1 MEFVRQASAGIVLVA
16 ATLGLQSAGMAIL
29 IHWARATI
37 AQGISLNKLSPWLS
51 AVLMIRFTAVMIVLH
66 IFQILLWAGFYRW
79 RCLPTWESS
88 FYFSTASYSTVGYGD
103 VILPRIW
110 RTLGPLESV
119 IGVIM
124 CGISVSALF
133 AIAIR
138 LIENEA
144 RLPTAPR
151 KQRVAISV
159 PKLS

>member
-1 MEFVRQASAGIVLVA
+1 MGFVRQASAAIVLVA
-16 ATLGLQSAGMAIL
+16 ATLSFQSAGMAIL

-37 AQGISLNKLSPWLS
+37 AQGISLNKLSPWRS
-51 AVLMIRFTAVMIVLH
+51 AVLMIRFTAVMIILQLL
-66 IFQILLWAGFYRW
+66 QILLWAGFYRW
-79 RCLPTWESS
+79 HCLSTWESS
-88 FYFSTASYSTVGYGD
+88 FYFSATSYSTVGYGD
-103 VILPRIW
+103 IVLPRIW

-144 RLPTAPR
+144 RSPTAPQ
-151 KQRVAISV
+151 QRHVAMSAS
-159 PKLS
+159 KLD